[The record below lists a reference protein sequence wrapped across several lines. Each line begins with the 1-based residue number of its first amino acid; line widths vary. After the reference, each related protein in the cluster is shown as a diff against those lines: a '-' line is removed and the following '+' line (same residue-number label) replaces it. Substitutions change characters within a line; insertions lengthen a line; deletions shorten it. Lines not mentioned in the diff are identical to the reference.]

1 MAYAVF
7 NDGATDG
14 REPWVDY
21 EFTDEPFVEVL
32 GEKAPGQ
39 TERVELFACPR
50 RRYRWPAGLNEAQRA
65 AWEEFLRLRGI
76 QCDAFLVE
84 DPRDP
89 LRELVALE
97 PAVGDGARVTFSLPT
112 AEGSPEFRWFPK
124 QGTVVGYVNGVAAA
138 VASVDTDARTITFAA
153 APGSGATVEATYRG
167 LRLVRLSEP
176 PSFQGVT
183 KRFGQYE
190 LALEEVLRD

>member
-32 GEKAPGQ
+32 EEKGPGR
-39 TERVELFACPR
+39 TDRVELFACPR
-50 RRYRWPAGLNEAQRA
+50 RHYRWPAGLTEPQRV
-65 AWEEFLRLRGI
+65 AWEAFLAAHGI
-76 QCDAFLVE
+76 VRDAFLIE
-84 DPRDP
+84 DPRDAV
-89 LRELVALE
+89 RELVALE

-112 AEGSPEFRWFPK
+112 SEASPDYRWYPK
-124 QGTVVGYVNGVAAA
+124 QGSATGYVAGVPVAI
-138 VASVDTDARTITFAA
+138 ASVDTDARTVTFAV
-153 APGSGATVEATYRG
+153 APGVGAAAKASYRG
-167 LRLVRLSEP
+167 LRLVRLAAP

-183 KRFGQYE
+183 KRYGQYE
-190 LALEEVLRD
+190 LAMEEVRGD

>member
-21 EFTDEPFVEVL
+21 EFSDEPFVEDL
-32 GEKAPGQ
+32 GEKAPGR
-39 TERVELFACPR
+39 TERVELFACTR
-50 RRYRWPAGLNEAQRA
+50 RRYRWPAGLTEAQRA
-65 AWEEFLRLRGI
+65 AWEAFLQSRGI
-76 QCDAFLVE
+76 LRDAFLIE

-89 LRELVALE
+89 VRELVALE
-97 PAVGDGARVTFSLPT
+97 PAVGDGVRVTFSLPT
-112 AEGSPEFRWFPK
+112 AEASADYRWYPK
-124 QGTVVGYVNGVAAA
+124 LGTVVGYVNGVAAGI
-138 VASVDTDARTITFAA
+138 ASVDTDARAITFAA
-153 APGSGATVEATYRG
+153 APGLGATVAATYRG
-167 LRLVRLSEP
+167 LRLVRLSDP

>member
-1 MAYAVF
+1 MTYAVF

-39 TERVELFACPR
+39 TERVELFACSR
-50 RRYRWPAGLNEAQRA
+50 RRYRWPGGLNEAQRA
-65 AWEEFLRLRGI
+65 AWEAFLQARGI
-76 QCDAFLVE
+76 QRDAFLVE

-89 LRELVALE
+89 VRELVALE
-97 PAVGDGARVTFSLPT
+97 PAVGDGARTTFSLPT
-112 AEGSPEFRWFPK
+112 VEASPDFRWYPK
-124 QGTVVGYVNGVAAA
+124 QGSVAGYAGGGAAA

-153 APGSGATVEATYRG
+153 APGVGATVRATYRG

-176 PSFQGVT
+176 ATVQGAT
-183 KRFGQYE
+183 KRYGRYE
-190 LALEEVLRD
+190 LAIEEVLRD

>member
-14 REPWVDY
+14 REPWIDY

-39 TERVELFACPR
+39 TERVEVFACSR
-50 RRYRWPAGLNEAQRA
+50 RRYRWPGGLTEPQRE
-65 AWEEFLRLRGI
+65 AWEAFLRARGI

-89 LRELVALE
+89 VREFVALE

-112 AEGSPEFRWFPK
+112 AEGSPDFRWHPK
-124 QGTVVGYVNGVAAA
+124 QGSVAGYVSGVAAA
-138 VASVDTDARTITFAA
+138 VASVDTDARTITFAV
-153 APGSGATVEATYRG
+153 APVGGATVKATYRG

-176 PSFQGVT
+176 PPFQGVT

-190 LALEEVLRD
+190 LALEEVVRD

>member
-32 GEKAPGQ
+32 EEKRPGR

-50 RRYRWPAGLNEAQRA
+50 RHYRWPAGLTEPQRV
-65 AWEEFLRLRGI
+65 AWETFLLSRGYLR
-76 QCDAFLVE
+76 DAFLIE

-89 LRELVALE
+89 VRVLVTLE
-97 PAVGDGARVTFSLPT
+97 PAVGDGARVAFSLPT
-112 AEGSPEFRWFPK
+112 NEESQDFRWYPK
-124 QGTVVGYVNGVAAA
+124 QGSVVGYVNGAVVA
-138 VASVDTDARTITFAA
+138 VASMDTDARTVTFAA
-153 APGSGATVEATYRG
+153 APGVGATVNATYRG
-167 LRLVRLSEP
+167 LRLVRLAEP

-190 LALEEVLRD
+190 LVLEEALRD

>member
-14 REPWVDY
+14 REPWIDY

-50 RRYRWPAGLNEAQRA
+50 RQYRWPAGLNEAQRA
-65 AWEEFLRLRGI
+65 AWEAFLQARGI
-76 QCDAFLVE
+76 QRDAFLVE

-112 AEGSPEFRWFPK
+112 AEGSPEFRWFPR
-124 QGTVVGYVNGVAAA
+124 QGTVAGYVNGVAAA
-138 VASVDTDARTITFAA
+138 VASVDADARTVTFAA
-153 APGSGATVEATYRG
+153 APGVGATVKATYRG
-167 LRLVRLSEP
+167 LRLVRLSDP

>member
-39 TERVELFACPR
+39 TERVELLACPR

-76 QCDAFLVE
+76 QRDAFLVE
-84 DPRDP
+84 DLRDP
-89 LRELVALE
+89 VRELLALE

-112 AEGSPEFRWFPK
+112 AEASPDFRWYPR
-124 QGTVVGYVNGVAAA
+124 QGTVVGYVNGAAA
-138 VASVDTDARTITFAA
+138 GVASVDTDARTITFAL
-153 APGSGATVEATYRG
+153 APGVGATVKATYQG
-167 LRLVRLSEP
+167 LRLVCLSDP
-176 PSFQGVT
+176 PSFQGIT